1 MCYTRSNGV
10 RVPATVVGF
19 APDGLV
25 HLEYFRD
32 AVKVVNR
39 QCKVESISFA
49 IPSADSPPPH
59 SPYFVT
65 HFTDA
70 MPISSIGGALSD
82 ILFNPKYAGCVWK
95 ITVAVDH
102 LGNIVWICLVLPGT
116 SADVKI
122 WDTVITGAVRAL
134 CENAPFVL
142 CRQEVLRQK
151 AHAAKCPSAVP
162 IPRSLCPR
170 RWLLGTH
177 GTVRWAFPD
186 ICLRK
191 PLVKSRMR
199 GASL

>member
-1 MCYTRSNGV
+1 MVIHSQMSTAGHHLLLSFPRPSIAFTMGFNVGDRVFYTRSNGV

-49 IPSADSPPPH
+49 IPSADSLPPH
-59 SPYFVT
+59 FPYLVT

-102 LGNIVWICLVLPGT
+102 LGNIVWICPVLPAT

-122 WDTVITGAVRAL
+122 WGTVITGAVRAL
-134 CENAPFVL
+134 CENAP
-142 CRQEVLRQK
+142 
-151 AHAAKCPSAVP
+151 
-162 IPRSLCPR
+162 
-170 RWLLGTH
+170 
-177 GTVRWAFPD
+177 
-186 ICLRK
+186 
-191 PLVKSRMR
+191 
-199 GASL
+199 